1 MFKNLIII
9 EGKKH
14 IELDNKNEVY
24 NYLFGDNYINLSSE
38 EKQDILK
45 RNALIRTHN
54 LDIDV
59 TKELSCK
66 DFCIYDEMT
75 YIYSLLSL
83 NYINLLENKYRKA
96 YKEVRAVLGLF
107 SKEDLDKI
115 PQNIINAI
123 EKNIDKNYNFVM
135 NEFDESLL
143 LDETKA
149 LLVII
154 YRDYFATNE
163 EKEIMNKKFEL
174 DTKKAKDELS
184 FNEDQNS
191 FEIKYKR
198 NKKELEKL
206 EKISNLPIEVEKI
219 KWYVKFINIIKRL
232 FK

>member
-1 MFKNLIII
+1 M
-9 EGKKH
+9 
-14 IELDNKNEVY
+14 
-24 NYLFGDNYINLSSE
+24 
-38 EKQDILK
+38 
-45 RNALIRTHN
+45 
-54 LDIDV
+54 
-59 TKELSCK
+59 
-66 DFCIYDEMT
+66 
-75 YIYSLLSL
+75 
-83 NYINLLENKYRKA
+83 ENKYRKA

-191 FEIKYKR
+191 IEIKYKR

>member
-1 MFKNLIII
+1 M
-9 EGKKH
+9 G
-14 IELDNKNEVY
+14 
-24 NYLFGDNYINLSSE
+24 
-38 EKQDILK
+38 
-45 RNALIRTHN
+45 
-54 LDIDV
+54 
-59 TKELSCK
+59 
-66 DFCIYDEMT
+66 
-75 YIYSLLSL
+75 
-83 NYINLLENKYRKA
+83 NKYRKA
-96 YKEVRAVLGLF
+96 YKEVMVVLGLF

-115 PQNIINAI
+115 PRNVIDVI
-123 EKNIDKNYNFVM
+123 EKNSDENYNFM
-135 NEFDESLL
+135 MDEFDENLL

>member
-83 NYINLLENKYRKA
+83 NYINLLENKESDIFIYN
-96 YKEVRAVLGLF
+96 
-107 SKEDLDKI
+107 LDKSQLKGNYVI
-115 PQNIINAI
+115 VNTFSEELLKEYIN
-123 EKNIDKNYNFVM
+123 
-135 NEFDESLL
+135 
-143 LDETKA
+143 
-149 LLVII
+149 
-154 YRDYFATNE
+154 
-163 EKEIMNKKFEL
+163 
-174 DTKKAKDELS
+174 
-184 FNEDQNS
+184 
-191 FEIKYKR
+191 
-198 NKKELEKL
+198 
-206 EKISNLPIEVEKI
+206 EVLNGK
-219 KWYVKFINIIKRL
+219 
-232 FK
+232 